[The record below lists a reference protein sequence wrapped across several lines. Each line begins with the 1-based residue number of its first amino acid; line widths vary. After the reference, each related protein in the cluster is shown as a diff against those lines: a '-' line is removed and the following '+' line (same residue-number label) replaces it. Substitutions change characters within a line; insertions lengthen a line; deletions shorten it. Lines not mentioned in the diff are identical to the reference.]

1 MSETGTI
8 VKPALPKPAAMRYF
22 AAMGLFVPTLAMLI
36 AVLPASAA
44 AAAQASGR
52 ARESS
57 SPAVRY
63 DTGSSAHVIVRA
75 RIIRASA
82 SVGAGL
88 APPMPR
94 MVPRHTT
101 ISAADGRRVAA
112 LVYDFE

>member
-1 MSETGTI
+1 
-8 VKPALPKPAAMRYF
+8 MRYF
-22 AAMGLFVPTLAMLI
+22 AVMGLFNPTLAMLI
-36 AVLPASAA
+36 VVLPASAA

-52 ARESS
+52 ARESG

-63 DTGSSAHVIVRA
+63 DTGSSAQIIVRA
-75 RIIRASA
+75 RITRASA

-101 ISAADGRRVAA
+101 VSAADGRPVAA